1 MRAVHFPWGFTVA
14 AKKKP
19 APKRSTPKPSPKKP
33 AAAPKLKETT
43 ASKLLPTL
51 PPLNDLRRR
60 AYAAFFTAEQCKAWG
75 AKTKA
80 AAVLAD
86 ADKAVGTLAPAILK
100 GIDGYAAPR
109 LSWLATL
116 VVELADAVEH
126 QQAAASEGADTRS
139 NRTAA
144 VTVANRTRLKLAHGL
159 AAAAGSNHDL
169 VKLVASRNDSNLS
182 PGALETS
189 ITGLLQL
196 AVALRRTPEGAL
208 LADDAGLTEAFLS
221 SASSIA
227 DSLHS
232 SNEATWLAGREQ
244 DTEETNLIEGRVL
257 RELNYLRVALNR
269 AKERGASVP
278 TFPTL
283 TTIRVFVHKDGSTI
297 EPAPEPT
304 TPESSPTA

>member
-1 MRAVHFPWGFTVA
+1 LA
-14 AKKKP
+14 AKKTP
-19 APKRSTPKPSPKKP
+19 APKRSTPTKKP
-33 AAAPKLKETT
+33 AAKKASVAQNGGKKTAAAPKLKETT

-60 AYAAFFTAEQCKAWG
+60 TYGGFFTAEQCKAWG

-86 ADKAVGTLAPAILK
+86 ADKAVGTLAPAVLK
-100 GIDGYAAPR
+100 GIDGYAAAR
-109 LSWLATL
+109 FSWLANL

-144 VTVANRTRLKLAHGL
+144 VAVANRTRLKLAHGL
-159 AAAAGSNHDL
+159 VAAAGSNHDL
-169 VKLVASRNDSNLS
+169 LKLVASRNDSNVS

-208 LADDAGLTEAFLS
+208 LAGDAGLTEAFLS
-221 SASSIA
+221 SASAIA

-232 SNEATWLAGREQ
+232 SNAATWLAGREQ

-283 TTIRVFVHKDGSTI
+283 TSMKAFLHKDGSTA
-297 EPAPEPT
+297 EPETPPE
-304 TPESSPTA
+304 TPPA